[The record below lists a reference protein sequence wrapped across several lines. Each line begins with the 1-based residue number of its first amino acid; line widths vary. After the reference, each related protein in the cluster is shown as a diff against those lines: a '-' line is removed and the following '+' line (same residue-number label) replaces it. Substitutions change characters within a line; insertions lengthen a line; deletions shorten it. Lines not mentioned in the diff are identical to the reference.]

1 MSRSARTA
9 LLAVVFAGVCSVGF
23 AQAPVSYRLSFPEP
37 HHRWMQVEIE
47 LREMLPAPL
56 DLQMSRSS
64 PGRYAL
70 HEFAK
75 NVFDVTVTDAAGR
88 PLPVTRPN
96 PHQWRV
102 EAPGGAVRVRYR
114 VFGDRVDGTYL
125 AVDSTHA
132 HINMPA
138 ALMWAR
144 GLEERAVTVRFEPPA
159 DAGWRVATQL
169 FPGADALT
177 FTAPNLQYL
186 MDSPT
191 EFGAFDLRT
200 FTVTDGRSTPTIRIA
215 MHHEGTDAELDA
227 FAADVAKMVRAS
239 RTVFGEYAP
248 FENNTYTFI
257 ADYLPWANGDGM
269 EHRNSTILT
278 SNGSLRTRRD
288 DLLGTASHEFFHS
301 WNVERIRPRALE
313 PFDFAETNMSGEL
326 WLAEGFTNYY
336 GPLILRRAGLMSDGD
351 FAAEMGAQINTV
363 LTAPGRQVR
372 TLEEMSRFAPF
383 VDAAAAI
390 DRTSFDNTFI
400 SYYTWGAAAGIG
412 LDLAL
417 RQRSN
422 GEVTLDH
429 FMRRL
434 WQDFGKPGGHA
445 PGYVERPYTM
455 DDVRETLATVAG
467 DRAFAEEFIARYIQ
481 GRDVVDY
488 PALLSQAG
496 FVLRPVNPAAGFIGQ
511 LRFQDASGGVRLAA
525 AAPFGSPAYAA
536 GLERDDLV
544 RSMAGRDV
552 RTGAELDALV
562 RSQRPGASV
571 PVVFERRGRQVTSTI
586 TVIADPRQ
594 EMVTAEAAGQ
604 PLTEAQ
610 RRFREAW
617 FRGE

>member
-1 MSRSARTA
+1 MSRSVRTA
-9 LLAVVFAGVCSVGF
+9 LLGVVFAGVCSVAF

-47 LREMLPAPL
+47 FRDVLPAPL

-75 NVFDVTVTDAAGR
+75 NVFDVTVTDAEGR
-88 PLPVTRPN
+88 PLAVSRPN

-132 HINMPA
+132 HINMPS

-144 GLEERAVTVRFEPPA
+144 GLEERPATVRFEPPA
-159 DAGWRVATQL
+159 GTEWRVATQL
-169 FPGADALT
+169 FPGADAWT
-177 FTAPNLQYL
+177 FAAPNLQYL

-191 EFGAFDLRT
+191 EFGAFELRT

-215 MHHEGTDAELDA
+215 MHHDGSDAELDA
-227 FAADVAKMVRAS
+227 FAADVEKMVRAS

-278 SNGSLRTRRD
+278 SAASLRTQRD
-288 DLLGTASHEFFHS
+288 DLLGTVSHEFFHS
-301 WNVERIRPRALE
+301 WNVERIRPRTLE
-313 PFDFAETNMSGEL
+313 PFNFADTNMTGEL

-336 GPLILRRAGLMSDGD
+336 GPLILRRAGLLSDAD
-351 FAAEMGAQINTV
+351 FAAEMGGQINTV

-400 SYYTWGAAAGIG
+400 SYYTWGASVGIG

-417 RQRSN
+417 RERSN
-422 GEVTLDH
+422 GAVTLDH

-434 WQDFGKPGGHA
+434 WEDFGKPGGRA
-445 PGYVERPYTM
+445 PGYVERPYTI
-455 DDVRETLATVAG
+455 DDVRNTLATVAG
-467 DRAFAEEFIARYIQ
+467 DRAFAEDFIARYIQ
-481 GRDVVDY
+481 GHEVVDY
-488 PALLSQAG
+488 AGLLAQAG
-496 FVLRPVNPAAGFIGQ
+496 FMLRPANPGAGFIGQ
-511 LRFQDASGGVRLAA
+511 LRFQDGTGGVRLVA
-525 AAPFGSPAYAA
+525 AAPFGSPAYQA
-536 GLERDDLV
+536 GLDRDDLILSV
-544 RSMAGRDV
+544 DGRQV
-552 RTGAELDALV
+552 RTAAELDGLV
-562 RSQRPGASV
+562 RGQRPGATL
-571 PVVFERRGRQVTSTI
+571 PIAFERRGRRVTASI

-594 EMVTAEAAGQ
+594 QMVTVESAGQ
-604 PLTEAQ
+604 PLTDAQ
-610 RRFREAW
+610 RRFRDAW